1 MEEQAIQNDILIFSK
16 AKCIAEHNSKKVPA
30 FTSWLKLTMTS
41 HQEKITFSVFVS
53 TITYLGSRLW
63 SKELQLNLN
72 TSKHFLY
79 LLPAQVC
86 NRWISTSW
94 ASTREHLTCEN
105 TQWINNQWGGLVI
118 KNSPAN
124 ERDGARSLVWED
136 PTCLWVWALEPRNC
150 NYWAHTLWPPKPAR
164 PRARVSIK
172 RSHRVRSS
180 CPTQE

>member
-124 ERDGARSLVWED
+124 ERD
-136 PTCLWVWALEPRNC
+136 
-150 NYWAHTLWPPKPAR
+150 
-164 PRARVSIK
+164 
-172 RSHRVRSS
+172 RSS
-180 CPTQE
+180 IPGLGGPHVPLSLSSGAQKLQLLSPHAVTTEARTP